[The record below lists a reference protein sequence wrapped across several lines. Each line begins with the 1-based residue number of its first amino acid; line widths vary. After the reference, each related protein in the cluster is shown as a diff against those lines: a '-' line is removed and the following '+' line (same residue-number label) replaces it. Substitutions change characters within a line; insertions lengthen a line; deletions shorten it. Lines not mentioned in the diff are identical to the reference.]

1 MNILF
6 IIQVVYEINT
16 DFKNGFK
23 HAWTVILS
31 VLLRQFQMN
40 AVRHNEEVEHN
51 VKRECLFVNI
61 ILIDTS
67 HGDQSGL

>member
-1 MNILF
+1 MK
-6 IIQVVYEINT
+6 Y
-16 DFKNGFK
+16 FKNGFK

-40 AVRHNEEVEHN
+40 AVTRYEKVEHN

-61 ILIDTS
+61 TLIDRS
-67 HGDQSGL
+67 HGDQGGL